1 MSPLPELSLTELAR
15 LIRRKDV
22 SAVEVTR
29 ACLARVEQWQPKI
42 NCFIAVEA
50 EEALKEARKLDRE
63 LKKSGPRG
71 PLHGVGLP
79 PFFVPVHCC
88 PVN

>member
-1 MSPLPELSLTELAR
+1 
-15 LIRRKDV
+15 
-22 SAVEVTR
+22 VTR

-71 PLHGVGLP
+71 PLHGVPLAHKDVFYRQGK
-79 PFFVPVHCC
+79 VCSAGS
-88 PVN
+88 